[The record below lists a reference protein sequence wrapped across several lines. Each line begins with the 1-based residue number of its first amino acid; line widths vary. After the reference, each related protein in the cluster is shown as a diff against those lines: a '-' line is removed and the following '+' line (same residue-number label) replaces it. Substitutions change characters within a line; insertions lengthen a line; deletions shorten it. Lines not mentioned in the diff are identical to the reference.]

1 GQIVATLKFFEVYGL
16 AFSPD
21 GRYLAAG
28 GSDGLVLWSTDSWRP
43 TTAIGTKAGQVLHV
57 LFSPQGTYVAT
68 VPSER
73 DRATVWRAGQ
83 GVGEMAENA
92 GGAEAVAF
100 SSDETLFAVSVA
112 GGKRLD
118 PSVSGIKAL
127 NPAVLVWN
135 LVTGAPVLRL
145 QHGPSAPSAIAF
157 SADGRH

>member
-1 GQIVATLKFFEVYGL
+1 DPEIKTVAFHPAGDLSAIVNWSDIFVVRRSTGQIVATLKFFEVYGL

-68 VPSER
+68 VTSEG
-73 DRATVWRAGQ
+73 DRATVWRTGTGEA
-83 GVGEMAENA
+83 VGEMAENA

-100 SSDETLFAVSVA
+100 SSDETLFAVS
-112 GGKRLD
+112 
-118 PSVSGIKAL
+118 
-127 NPAVLVWN
+127 
-135 LVTGAPVLRL
+135 
-145 QHGPSAPSAIAF
+145 
-157 SADGRH
+157 